1 MRHSCSPALRPHATL
16 VLTSPGPP
24 CDPCLAAGLVKSNSS
39 LTNLSVAD
47 NVLRAKGAATVT
59 AAMRHAKVVSLDLS
73 GNDIGAAGAHDVG
86 HQLAISH
93 SSLTAINLDGFL
105 LPIKKLRGFVPD
117 DAKPIDTLAFPKKKI
132 GPLSAVVIAE
142 VSRPGPAPKTT
153 AVLCSALLPPFSLLA
168 HSSSVRAPPWWEART
183 HQQLA
188 HRAQPLSK
196 LPRGHRR
203 PGPRES
209 NGVQHEP
216 LDRRHPQQQA
226 RRRRQGGR
234 ARRRSPGDHLPA
246 PTRTLTLTAQLSA
259 LTHSPHPQPSPFTFT
274 LTPHPSPF
282 TLTPHPSPSP

>member
-1 MRHSCSPALRPHATL
+1 M
-16 VLTSPGPP
+16 LTSPGPP

-168 HSSSVRAPPWWEART
+168 HSSSVRAPWREDYS
-183 HQQLA
+183 QVY
-188 HRAQPLSK
+188 AQAAA
-196 LPRGHRR
+196 R
-203 PGPRES
+203 PGRPGAAPELDLGPADLQPRD
-209 NGVQHEP
+209 GH
-216 LDRRHPQQQA
+216 A
-226 RRRRQGGR
+226 GR
-234 ARRRSPGDHLPA
+234 ARRRPG
-246 PTRTLTLTAQLSA
+246 RRR
-259 LTHSPHPQPSPFTFT
+259 PHR
-274 LTPHPSPF
+274 
-282 TLTPHPSPSP
+282 